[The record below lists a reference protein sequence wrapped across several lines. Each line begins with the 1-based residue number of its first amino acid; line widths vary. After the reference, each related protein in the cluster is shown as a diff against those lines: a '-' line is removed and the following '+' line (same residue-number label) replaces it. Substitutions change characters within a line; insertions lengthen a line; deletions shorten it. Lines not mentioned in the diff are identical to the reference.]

1 MIYRAG
7 VRALFSGRQD
17 YWPGAAVPTPVSY
30 ARIAHEN
37 QELVVLMHSLPP
49 GLGMGN
55 LENEATYLG
64 AVIKK
69 IHVEA

>member
-1 MIYRAG
+1 
-7 VRALFSGRQD
+7 
-17 YWPGAAVPTPVSY
+17 
-30 ARIAHEN
+30 
-37 QELVVLMHSLPP
+37 MHSLPP